1 MLKPKPFPLKQL
13 NAASFLKV
21 KYHNPTFQNKF
32 SGHVL
37 KKDLY
42 INNILLSH
50 FGKEKQRTAT
60 HKAKRRTLTE
70 VILTPKSVI
79 ISRNSK
85 EELIKDCY
93 DKIIERNKTRY
104 YFRNPLLT
112 KYGDD
117 YFNNTSSHMFNNTFI
132 RNNVNTISTSNT
144 NRNKKDI
151 LLPSL

>member
-1 MLKPKPFPLKQL
+1 MLKPRPNPLKQL
-13 NAASFLKV
+13 NTNSFLKV

-50 FGKEKQRTAT
+50 FGKDIRSSAT
-60 HKAKRRTLTE
+60 HKKKRRIFTE

-79 ISRNSK
+79 ISRNSHKK
-85 EELIKDCY
+85 EIKDCY
-93 DKIIERNKTRY
+93 DEIIERNKTKY

-117 YFNNTSSHMFNNTFI
+117 YFNNTSSHIFNNTFI
-132 RNNVNTISTSNT
+132 RKNVNTISTSHT

-151 LLPSL
+151 VLPSL

>member
-1 MLKPKPFPLKQL
+1 MLKPKPLPLKQL

-60 HKAKRRTLTE
+60 HKAKRRILTE

-93 DKIIERNKTRY
+93 DKIIERSKTRY

-112 KYGDD
+112 KYGD
-117 YFNNTSSHMFNNTFI
+117 NNTSSHMFNNTFI